1 MFVMKRKEKA
11 AVDLESLRAM
21 KAVGQVKHSRFVRLK
36 VKGMR
41 ERKFLFPGST
51 MGIRG
56 IRAGGK

>member
-11 AVDLESLRAM
+11 AVEIESLRAM
-21 KAVGQVKHSRFVRLK
+21 KAVGQVKHSIFVRLK

-41 ERKFLFPGST
+41 ERKFLFPFP
-51 MGIRG
+51 GISME